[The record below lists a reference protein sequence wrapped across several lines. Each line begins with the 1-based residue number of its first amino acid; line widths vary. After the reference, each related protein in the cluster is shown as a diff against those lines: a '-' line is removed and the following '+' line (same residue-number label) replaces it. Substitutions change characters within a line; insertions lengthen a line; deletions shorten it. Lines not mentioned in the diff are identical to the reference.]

1 MTKKGCRPVA
11 FTCTA
16 HARSTVLADDDRVRV
31 TRWDF
36 EPGAN
41 TGWHEH
47 GLPYC
52 IVMIL
57 GGTLAIHD
65 GTNISHVALAA
76 GDSYV
81 RPKGIQHDVMNASD
95 HPISFVEVEMKW

>member
-1 MTKKGCRPVA
+1 M
-11 FTCTA
+11 
-16 HARSTVLADDDRVRV
+16 
-31 TRWDF
+31 
-36 EPGAN
+36 
-41 TGWHEH
+41 
-47 GLPYC
+47 
-52 IVMIL
+52 MIL

>member
-1 MTKKGCRPVA
+1 MA
-11 FTCTA
+11 FTCTVPA
-16 HARSTVLADDDRVRV
+16 KPTLLIEDNRVRV
-31 TRWDF
+31 TRWEF
-36 EPGAN
+36 EPGAV

-52 IVMIL
+52 IVMVT

-65 GTNISHVALAA
+65 GADVSEVTLAA

-81 RPKGIQHDVMNASD
+81 RPSGVKHDVMNASK
-95 HPISFVEVEMKW
+95 HPLAFVEVEMKW

>member
-1 MTKKGCRPVA
+1 MA
-11 FTCTA
+11 FNCAT
-16 HARSTVLADDDRVRV
+16 HASPTLLVDDDRVRV

-47 GLPYC
+47 ELPYC
-52 IVMIL
+52 IVMVVAS
-57 GGTLAIHD
+57 TLAIHD
-65 GTNISHVALAA
+65 GANVRHVTLAG

>member
-1 MTKKGCRPVA
+1 MA
-11 FTCTA
+11 FTCTIP
-16 HARSTVLADDDRVRV
+16 ADPTIAVDDERVRI

-47 GLPYC
+47 GMPYC
-52 IVMIL
+52 VVMVI

-65 GTNISHVALAA
+65 GATVSHVTLAA

-81 RPKGIQHDVMNASD
+81 RPKGITHDVMNASP
-95 HPISFVEVEMKW
+95 HAIAFVEVEMKR